1 MDYIENWKI
10 KSLEIFPAEYE
21 TNHIHLT
28 IWHELDT
35 RSSPLLNL
43 LRPPVSSSNGPPSF
57 SHPFIFP
64 STLSFLPSP
73 SSSLS
78 TTYTVSL
85 SKPSKFPNLRFHSA
99 PSIMLLRAPSAA
111 LSVAN
116 SLPENLGP
124 LFSSSSSSSSILRL
138 SPARNAGGVVVSASK
153 GANTR
158 PLTGVVFEPF
168 EEVKKE
174 LSLIP
179 TAPQVSLARQKYSD
193 ACEAAINEQIKWVF
207 LFVFLFRLFL
217 WGILYVGFLWLNFL
231 GFFFSSG
238 KKKNLYV
245 VIYFFNFLMDSF
257 HFLVICLENRNLVW
271 CFHSYYFIMNI
282 ILYI

>member
-1 MDYIENWKI
+1 
-10 KSLEIFPAEYE
+10 
-21 TNHIHLT
+21 
-28 IWHELDT
+28 
-35 RSSPLLNL
+35 
-43 LRPPVSSSNGPPSF
+43 
-57 SHPFIFP
+57 
-64 STLSFLPSP
+64 
-73 SSSLS
+73 
-78 TTYTVSL
+78 
-85 SKPSKFPNLRFHSA
+85 
-99 PSIMLLRAPSAA
+99 MLLRAPSAA

-193 ACEAAINEQIKWVF
+193 ACEAAINEQIK
-207 LFVFLFRLFL
+207 
-217 WGILYVGFLWLNFL
+217 
-231 GFFFSSG
+231 
-238 KKKNLYV
+238 
-245 VIYFFNFLMDSF
+245 
-257 HFLVICLENRNLVW
+257 
-271 CFHSYYFIMNI
+271 
-282 ILYI
+282 